1 MEQIKE
7 TIDELRQ
14 KIGALETE
22 RQQAEQAALE
32 ANAAL
37 RETQR
42 CLTRLIESSP
52 DAIIST
58 DKQGNVVLFSEGAET
73 LLGYRAKEVTSR
85 NISVLYGDEA
95 GPKQIAREMRKRG
108 GSVSCFESVL
118 LAKDG
123 SNIPVLI
130 SASVLSD
137 DKGEEAGTIGFVRDL
152 RERKR
157 EEEERDERATE
168 LKAGRDR
175 FQYLLTVTPGVV
187 YTTQAS
193 GDYACTSVSEN
204 LDAVMGFSPW
214 EMIEEPGFW
223 VSRLH
228 PDDAPRILPE
238 IESLIRQ
245 GGGTTEYRLLNRDRN
260 YIWIRDTFR
269 VIRDDR
275 GRPLEIVGSWSDIS
289 YHKQAEQALGERM
302 AVINDLQAFVAAS
315 PAVIYTTT
323 QTSDGFAC
331 RFVSESLESTTG
343 YLPGEMRDN
352 PKFWAKHVHPEDAS
366 RVFDEVKRLIGQGG
380 GTVEYRFRHKR
391 GDYVWIQDN
400 FRVTPEKAG
409 KPKEIVGSWANITD
423 RKNIEA
429 ALERLSNEVERR
441 NQFIRE
447 AFGRY
452 LTDEVVSNVLE
463 SPTGLELKGEKRTV
477 TMMMADLRGFTS
489 LSERLV
495 PERVVAILNRYLT
508 AMVPII
514 KQYQGTIDEIIGD
527 AIFVIFG
534 APIWQEDDAQRA
546 VACAI
551 AMQLA
556 MSAVN
561 EQNREADLPEVE
573 MGIGIHTGPVVV
585 GNVGSSERM
594 KYGVVGSHV
603 NLTSRIQSYST
614 GGQILISGTGRREVG
629 HSLKIGT
636 RMEVKAKGF
645 ERPVTVYEAMGIGAP
660 HKLYLPESVDTLAPL
675 TREVS
680 FTYEIVQENHLGEE
694 NYKGTLT
701 KLSPKGAEV
710 RLEKSVPNLS
720 DLKMHLVDPDGQAIP
735 GALYAKVIGAQR
747 GDSEGSLI
755 RFTSSSPEIETFL
768 RVLSSAAAE
777 ADQARMKVKNEGHAD
792 QLSGIRLGIH

>member
-1 MEQIKE
+1 MEQKTKDQI
-7 TIDELRQ
+7 IDELRQ
-14 KIGALETE
+14 QIGVLEAE
-22 RQQAEQAALE
+22 RKQAEQVALE
-32 ANAAL
+32 AK
-37 RETQR
+37 RY
-42 CLTRLIESSP
+42 LTLLIETSP
-52 DAIIST
+52 DAVVST
-58 DKQGNVVLFSEGAET
+58 DKEGNVVLFSEGAET
-73 LLGYRAKEVTSR
+73 LLGYRAKEITGRSM
-85 NISVLYGDEA
+85 SVLYGDEA
-95 GPKQIAREMRKRG
+95 GARQVAREMRTRG
-108 GSVSCFESVL
+108 GTVSGFESVML
-118 LAKDG
+118 GKDG

-130 SASVLSD
+130 SASVLLNE
-137 DKGEEAGTIGFVRDL
+137 KGEEVGTVGFVRDL

-157 EEEERDERATE
+157 EEEAFEERATE
-168 LKAGRDR
+168 LKAARDR
-175 FQYLLTVTPGVV
+175 FQYLLTVTPGVI

-193 GDYACTSVSEN
+193 GDYTCTSVSEN

-275 GRPLEIVGSWSDIS
+275 GRPLEIVGSWADIS

-352 PKFWAKHVHPEDAS
+352 PKFWAKHVHPEDAP
-366 RVFDEVKRLIGQGG
+366 RVFAEVERLIGQGG
-380 GTVEYRFRHKR
+380 GTLEYRFRHRR
-391 GDYVWIQDN
+391 GDYLWIQDT
-400 FRVTPEKAG
+400 FRVAPEKAG
-409 KPKEIVGSWANITD
+409 KPKEIVGSWADISD
-423 RKNIEA
+423 RKDIEA
-429 ALERLSNEVERR
+429 ALQRLSKEVERR

-463 SPTGLELKGEKRTV
+463 SPTGLELKGEKRSV

-489 LSERLV
+489 LSERLA
-495 PERVVAILNRYLT
+495 PERVVTILNRYLST
-508 AMVPII
+508 MVPII

-527 AIFVIFG
+527 AIFVLFG
-534 APIWQEDDAQRA
+534 APTWQEDDAQRA
-546 VACAI
+546 VACAV

-556 MSAVN
+556 MASVN
-561 EQNREADLPEVE
+561 EENRQADLPEVE

-585 GNVGSSERM
+585 GNVGSPERM

-603 NLTSRIQSYST
+603 NLASRIQSYTT
-614 GGQILISGTGRREVG
+614 GGQILISDTTRREVG
-629 HSLKIGT
+629 HILKTGT

-645 ERPVTVYEAMGIGAP
+645 EHPVTLYEALGIGRP
-660 HKLYLPESVDTLAPL
+660 HKLYLPERAETSVSLAE
-675 TREVS
+675 EVP
-680 FTYEIVQENHLGEE
+680 FRYEIVEANHLGGES
-694 NYKGTLT
+694 YKGTLT

-710 RLEKSVPNLS
+710 RLEKPVPLFSNL
-720 DLKMHLVDPDGQAIP
+720 KIHLDGNEGQDIP
-735 GALYAKVIGAQR
+735 GALYAKVVGTAP
-747 GDSEGSLI
+747 GSTALSI

-768 RVLSSAAAE
+768 RVLLSPVAE
-777 ADQARMKVKNEGHAD
+777 ADPV
-792 QLSGIRLGIH
+792 